1 VLIEVQALVGE
12 TGYGTPRRLANNIDQ
27 ARLAMI
33 IAVLERRAGLHLGA
47 HDIYA
52 SVAGGL
58 RVNEPAAD
66 LGIALAIA
74 SSFRNRPLS
83 ADAVAFGELGLS
95 GEVRAVNAASR
106 RIAEANR
113 LGYRTLYTPQNC
125 SDVAQA
131 IELALS

>member
-1 VLIEVQALVGE
+1 
-12 TGYGTPRRLANNIDQ
+12 
-27 ARLAMI
+27 
-33 IAVLERRAGLHLGA
+33 LHLGT

-74 SSFRNRPLS
+74 SSFRNRALVP
-83 ADAVAFGELGLS
+83 DAVAFGELGLS
-95 GEVRAVNAASR
+95 GEIRAVNAASR
-106 RIAEANR
+106 RIAEANK

-125 SDVAQA
+125 SDIAAA
-131 IELALS
+131 IDAALS

>member
-1 VLIEVQALVGE
+1 
-12 TGYGTPRRLANNIDQ
+12 
-27 ARLAMI
+27 MI

-66 LGIALAIA
+66 LAIALAIA
-74 SSFRNRPLS
+74 SSFRNRALP

-95 GEVRAVNAASR
+95 GEIRAVGAASR
-106 RIAEANR
+106 RIAEANK
-113 LGYRTLYTPQNC
+113 LGYRTLYTPQNLQ
-125 SDVAQA
+125 DVAQA
-131 IELALS
+131 IASALG